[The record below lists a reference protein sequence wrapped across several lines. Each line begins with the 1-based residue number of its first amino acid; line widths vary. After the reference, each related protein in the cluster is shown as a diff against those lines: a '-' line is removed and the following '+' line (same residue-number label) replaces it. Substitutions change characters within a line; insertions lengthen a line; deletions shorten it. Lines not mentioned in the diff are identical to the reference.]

1 MSAERMASIADV
13 VPGVVSTITGE
24 AMPETVNDTHVR
36 FLRRHARVARQ
47 QSAFQVAATMDAIAE
62 RLERAI
68 RTGQVIPIVE

>member
-1 MSAERMASIADV
+1 
-13 VPGVVSTITGE
+13 
-24 AMPETVNDTHVR
+24 MPESVNDTHVR